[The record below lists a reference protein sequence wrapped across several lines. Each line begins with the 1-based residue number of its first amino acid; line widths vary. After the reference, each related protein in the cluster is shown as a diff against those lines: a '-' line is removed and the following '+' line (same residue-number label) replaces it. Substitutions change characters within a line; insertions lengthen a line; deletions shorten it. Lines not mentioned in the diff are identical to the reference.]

1 MKRRAGKKNA
11 GNGSVRVRGMAEVWA
26 WLLSVVQHSLS
37 CWAVV
42 FGPDQLSFL
51 EMIN

>member
-1 MKRRAGKKNA
+1 MQVMVQYVYVA
-11 GNGSVRVRGMAEVWA
+11 MAEVWA
-26 WLLSVVQHSLS
+26 WLLSVVQHCLS